1 MELRIALKTPPSFPL
16 LSLFLSPFPPLFFE
30 GMKGG
35 GRLEF
40 AVGLSC
46 GSLASSRDSSISVVS
61 PSPLLLLL
69 LLLSRTSTFSL
80 PYWNWLSAENRSL
93 CLQGAEV
100 HSSKSSP
107 PIFAHKKPCLPPPPL
122 ISQSS
127 RDEVAIRV
135 LFKIKAP
142 HSKVC
147 SSKKGRRKK
156 AVIFNGTS
164 KKGTLMRKIGG
175 RQLQESVTNVDLST
189 LDQSRGIMVGHHP
202 LCLSFA
208 DAPESW

>member
-69 LLLSRTSTFSL
+69 LLLL
-80 PYWNWLSAENRSL
+80 LSVPQL
-93 CLQGAEV
+93 F
-100 HSSKSSP
+100 HSHIGIGFRRKTEA
-107 PIFAHKKPCLPPPPL
+107 FA
-122 ISQSS
+122 
-127 RDEVAIRV
+127 
-135 LFKIKAP
+135 F
-142 HSKVC
+142 
-147 SSKKGRRKK
+147 KGRRYIVVSLLLLFLRTRNL
-156 AVIFNGTS
+156 AF
-164 KKGTLMRKIGG
+164 L
-175 RQLQESVTNVDLST
+175 LL
-189 LDQSRGIMVGHHP
+189 L
-202 LCLSFA
+202 
-208 DAPESW
+208 